1 MKPTRR
7 KSTVKRREEI
17 ARAVLRIIGERGLT
31 TLTAATLAAE
41 VGVTSGALYR
51 HFASLDEIM
60 IETVRF
66 GVQRIE
72 ATFPDVGSPPLD
84 RLLQLAE
91 KRVQLLRGDRGL
103 AWLLRSDQAYLVLP
117 EQAAQNLRAVARR
130 SRTFL
135 LDALIDGA
143 DEGSIRRDIEPE
155 ILLVTVL
162 GTIHALIG
170 SADPHPSHPGRTPPR
185 FDRVLSGLVRLLQS
199 PGDTGA
205 RAEPNTN
212 SNTRQPSGKETRS

>member
-1 MKPTRR
+1 M
-7 KSTVKRREEI
+7 KSTPRKTRPERREEI

-31 TLTAATLAAE
+31 TLTTANLAAE

-66 GVQRIE
+66 GVEKIE
-72 ATFPDVGSPPLD
+72 ATFPEPGSPPLD

-91 KRVQLLRGDRGL
+91 RRVRLLRGDRGL

-117 EQAAQNLRAVARR
+117 EQAAQSLRDIARR

-143 DEGSIRRDIEPE
+143 EDGTIRRDIEPE

-170 SADPHPSHPGRTPPR
+170 SADPHPSHPGRKPPR
-185 FDRVLSGLVRLLQS
+185 FDRVLSGLVRLLQPS
-199 PGDTGA
+199 AGTKTGA
-205 RAEPNTN
+205 GGPVK
-212 SNTRQPSGKETRS
+212 SNARQPSTKETRS

>member
-7 KSTVKRREEI
+7 KSTVERREQI
-17 ARAVLRIIGERGLT
+17 AQAVLRIIGERGLT
-31 TLTAATLAAE
+31 TLTTATLAAE

-51 HFASLDEIM
+51 HFASLDEIL

-66 GVQRIE
+66 GVEKIE
-72 ATFPDVGSPPLD
+72 ATFPDAGSPPLD
-84 RLLQLAE
+84 RLLELAE
-91 KRVQLLRGDRGL
+91 RRVRLLRTDRGL

-117 EQAAQNLRAVARR
+117 DQAAQSLRDVARR

-143 DEGSIRRDIEPE
+143 QAGSIRRDIEPE

-170 SADPHPSHPGRTPPR
+170 SGDPHPSHPGRTPPPPE
-185 FDRVLSGLVRLLQS
+185 RVLTGLTRLLE
-199 PGDTGA
+199 PPKT
-205 RAEPNTN
+205 AEDFRTLD
-212 SNTRQPSGKETRS
+212 SDKTASVRKEKKG

>member
-7 KSTVKRREEI
+7 KPTVERREEI

-31 TLTAATLAAE
+31 TLTTATLAAE

-51 HFASLDEIM
+51 HFASLDDIM

-66 GVQRIE
+66 GVERIE
-72 ATFPDVGSPPLD
+72 DTFPDGGSPPLD
-84 RLLQLAE
+84 RIRELAE
-91 KRVQLLRGDRGL
+91 NRVRLLRGDRGL

-117 EQAAQNLRAVARR
+117 EQAAHSLRDVARR

-135 LDALIDGA
+135 LDALTDGA
-143 DEGSIRRDIEPE
+143 SERTIRRDIAPE
-155 ILLVTVL
+155 VLLVTVL

-170 SADPHPSHPGRTPPR
+170 SGDPHPSHPGRKPPSI
-185 FDRVLSGLVRLLQS
+185 DRVLSGLTRLLQP

-205 RAEPNTN
+205 GTAANAK
-212 SNTRQPSGKETRS
+212 SNTRQPSRKEMKS

>member
-1 MKPTRR
+1 MRSTRR
-7 KSTVKRREEI
+7 KSTVERREEI

-66 GVQRIE
+66 GVVQIE
-72 ATFPDVGSPPLD
+72 ATFPDAGSPPLD

-91 KRVQLLRGDRGL
+91 KRVELLRGDRGL

-117 EQAAQNLRAVARR
+117 EQAAQSLRDVARR
-130 SRTFL
+130 SRRFL
-135 LDALIDGA
+135 LDALMDGA
-143 DEGSIRRDIEPE
+143 DDGSIRRDIEPE

-170 SADPHPSHPGRTPPR
+170 SGDRHPSHPGRKPPR
-185 FDRVLSGLVRLLQS
+185 LDRVLSGFERLLRP
-199 PGDTGA
+199 PGDT
-205 RAEPNTN
+205 R
-212 SNTRQPSGKETRS
+212 RQAKETGS